1 MPKEFVTLFAQKDG
15 QVLVR
20 RHCRTVGLEVSDLK
34 ELVEEV
40 IEKDSLQRR
49 HGLWQFFDEK
59 LDSIAEEEGAATAG
73 RDDG

>member
-15 QVLVR
+15 QTLVR
-20 RHCRTVGLEVSDLK
+20 RHCRAVGLEVSDLK

-59 LDSIAEEEGAATAG
+59 LDSTADGERVATSG
-73 RDDG
+73 RGDG

>member
-20 RHCRTVGLEVSDLK
+20 QHCRTVGLEVSDLK

-73 RDDG
+73 RDNG